1 MRLKIGRQKLKGA
14 LFLLT
19 RLNPSSCV
27 PVYPCKDLVQGI
39 EFDHLLNCIW
49 RPEEELNEAILLVS
63 SSAMAVYENDN
74 LGKFCQTKSREFSS
88 IIFKTDQ

>member
-1 MRLKIGRQKLKGA
+1 MLC
-14 LFLLT
+14 FV
-19 RLNPSSCV
+19 V
-27 PVYPCKDLVQGI
+27 PEYPNKDLVQGI

-74 LGKFCQTKSREFSS
+74 LGKFCPKNPGNFVP
-88 IIFKTDQ
+88 